1 MLTQMRTEKHSDPTY
16 NDDLNY
22 LVTESIDEEIEQIIK
37 DESEDTEL
45 KKQLE
50 ELKALMNES
59 MSQYKTAMD
68 TTFSAI
74 MEGKDE

>member
-1 MLTQMRTEKHSDPTY
+1 MLAQMQTEKHSDHTY
-16 NDDLNY
+16 NCELNT
-22 LVTESIDEEIEQIIK
+22 LITESIDEEIEQIIK

-45 KKQLE
+45 KKQIE

>member
-16 NDDLNY
+16 NSELNT
-22 LVTESIDEEIEQIIK
+22 LITESIDEEIERIIK
-37 DESEDTEL
+37 DEEEDTEL